1 MPLSK
6 AKVNVVLGELNA
18 EADIFPKI
26 VPVLE
31 PIILT
36 LRPTWCVDV
45 IFAPTVT
52 VVVLA
57 LVNVVVPSASPS
69 KNHSLSFQTDLAF

>member
-36 LRPTWCVDV
+36 LRPT
-45 IFAPTVT
+45 
-52 VVVLA
+52 
-57 LVNVVVPSASPS
+57 
-69 KNHSLSFQTDLAF
+69 